1 MPVSLTSGSSP
12 NSLPPGFVDL
22 INTINAAVPAVATAI
37 NSNTNS
43 LQDEFNTMKIS
54 YDNASANLSRAEKN
68 LIISKGGLSD
78 YKLITDRRISTELDE
93 ISNMLIDD
101 YRFDM
106 AFIDQMALQFKS
118 EIASLYNAR
127 MGYDNLRND
136 TAILT
141 KKLDAYSKI
150 LNTNERKTVYELH
163 NMKSLYTYRRV
174 LFLVYYLS
182 IIAYIF
188 FSDFIPKKL
197 YADYTYIIILLIV
210 IIFPFMLNTFISWT
224 MMFINAIHYWL
235 DDSIVKDVYDELD
248 NTT

>member
-37 NSNTNS
+37 GGHTNS
-43 LQDEFNTMKIS
+43 LQSEFDIMKIS
-54 YDNASANLSRAEKN
+54 YDNASANLSIAEKN
-68 LIISKGGLSD
+68 LIISEGGLSD